1 MRKTL
6 LHGGYRPKRDSRTIT
21 DPSTT
26 PTPTRA
32 KNKRVSRK
40 RDWVGV

>member
-1 MRKTL
+1 VYEVWMRKTL

-26 PTPTRA
+26 PTPIGQ
-32 KNKRVSRK
+32 KSFVKLL
-40 RDWVGV
+40 